1 MNIESYE
8 HLLLIGWLMEM
19 WKCQVGREFGEPK
32 RITYIWWNKSRSREF
47 EMIFLLVR
55 QLRFPLAFTQSEII
69 PALLCCDNVFQ
80 PFRYSL
86 LRYKKTIHIVQEELC
101 SSNLPV
107 TDKQIWMQI
116 VLNILWMCEVG
127 KLHFDDA
134 SWGGG
139 LWIGAWN
146 LCRVLS
152 GRASMRGC

>member
-32 RITYIWWNKSRSREF
+32 RITYVWWNKSRSREF
-47 EMIFLLVR
+47 EIIFLLVR

-69 PALLCCDNVFQ
+69 PALLCCDSVFQ

-101 SSNLPV
+101 SSNLPG

-116 VLNILWMCEVG
+116 VRNILWMCEVG

-134 SWGGG
+134 S
-139 LWIGAWN
+139 
-146 LCRVLS
+146 
-152 GRASMRGC
+152 